1 MDEAETHQPVS
12 LASLCMKIVIMFN
25 LDENLLVE
33 PLKNRTQD
41 IKSLHGKYRVKG
53 IVLEVKRHDKMEP
66 TDQDWK
72 MGNNDKPPVKTGSVV
87 LLTLEPR
94 ISHFEAL
101 TTMVLGN
108 FRTTFDADDD
118 LSHVRNGRKE
128 LRFIQEFFYN
138 SSIQTTEWE
147 KTVSMKKF
155 AKIHQQ
161 IPWKFKKESFTRK
174 GNDLFWRI
182 ERKNGRIYS
191 SWICVCT
198 RYVEQPLAL

>member
-1 MDEAETHQPVS
+1 MT
-12 LASLCMKIVIMFN
+12 N
-25 LDENLLVE
+25 LDICSPRSYPNSVNMEWIWIVRLGRCSGQMPKVFCLIFEQWQKLWEIGSCQEDVYIIIPSQVSENIRNE
-33 PLKNRTQD
+33 
-41 IKSLHGKYRVKG
+41 
-53 IVLEVKRHDKMEP
+53 
-66 TDQDWK
+66 
-72 MGNNDKPPVKTGSVV
+72 
-87 LLTLEPR
+87 
-94 ISHFEAL
+94 

-138 SSIQTTEWE
+138 SGIQTTEWE